1 MRPFR
6 LRIAD
11 LGLRIV
17 EGDPPSVLS
26 NGNGSAVVTWFVV
39 GLIGA
44 VVVGWISAKI
54 HASGHA
60 PVGLTSF
67 GIGALLGVMASVLA
81 AKSSVEGTRALLLGT
96 LLFAAVAI
104 LSEHA
109 WLYHDFRGQWQEA
122 RASNAAV
129 AMFRE
134 ETPPSPRAYFA
145 HEWRPVLWITDA
157 ALIVAT
163 SLCVVVFKRS
173 AVSGKSAS
181 RPTPNPRNLDP

>member
-1 MRPFR
+1 
-6 LRIAD
+6 L
-11 LGLRIV
+11 LWIV
-17 EGDPPSVLS
+17 L
-26 NGNGSAVVTWFVV
+26 

-44 VVVGWISAKI
+44 VVVGWLSAKI

-60 PVGLTSF
+60 PIGLTSF
-67 GIGALLGVMASVLA
+67 GIGALLGMMASVLA
-81 AKSSVEGTRALLLGT
+81 ATLRVAGIRTLLLGT
-96 LLFAAVAI
+96 LLFAAVTI

-109 WLYHDFRGQWQEA
+109 WLYVDFRGQWQEA

-134 ETPPSPRAYFA
+134 ETPPSPIAYFA

-163 SLCVVVFKRS
+163 ALCVVVFRRS
-173 AVSGKSAS
+173 TGCEKSAS
-181 RPTPNPRNLDP
+181 RPTLNPPDPDP